1 MMLTPHALACRML
14 RRAGKLD
21 FANLPPPRRSES
33 VVDWLVRS
41 GIADSPKSAARGLLV
56 AAGLSE
62 VHKAVVEEVGLS
74 DPGHTSS

>member
-33 VVDWLVRS
+33 VVDWLVRA
-41 GIADSPKSAARGLLV
+41 GIAETPQNAARGLLV
-56 AAGLSE
+56 AAGLSD
-62 VHKAVVEEVGLS
+62 VHRSVVEEVGLS

>member
-33 VVDWLVRS
+33 VVDWLVRV
-41 GIADSPKSAARGLLV
+41 GIAETPQRAARGLLV
-56 AAGLSE
+56 ASGLDD
-62 VHKAVVEEVGLS
+62 VHKAVVAEVGLS
-74 DPGHTSS
+74 DTASTSS

>member
-33 VVDWLVRS
+33 VVDWLVRA
-41 GIADSPKSAARGLLV
+41 GIAETPQRAARGLLV
-56 AAGLSE
+56 ASGLDD
-62 VHKAVVEEVGLS
+62 VHRSVVEEVGLS
-74 DPGHTSS
+74 DTGHTSS

>member
-33 VVDWLVRS
+33 VVDWLVRV
-41 GIADSPKSAARGLLV
+41 GIAESPQRAASGLLV
-56 AAGLSE
+56 AAGLDD
-62 VHKAVVEEVGLS
+62 VHRSVVEEVGLS

>member
-33 VVDWLVRS
+33 VVDWLVRV
-41 GIADSPKSAARGLLV
+41 GIAETPQNAARGLLV
-56 AAGLSE
+56 AAGLDD
-62 VHKAVVEEVGLS
+62 VHRSVVEEVGLS
-74 DPGHTSS
+74 DPASTSS